1 MTFPASMRRGTF
13 GRLLFLQSCWSYDA
27 MQGVGLAFALE
38 PWLKRVHGAR
48 AGAALSRYAGC
59 FNTHPFMAPLTVGML
74 CGLEEEAAAAES
86 DKRDALL
93 KRADALKTAVA
104 CSLAGIGDALFW
116 GALRPACAAAALIA
130 GMLGWRLAG
139 PAGLLLMPL
148 LYLALYDLPALWL
161 RWRGLSWGYEWKADI
176 ASRLKGFAWQT
187 WISRAKKTAAVL
199 LVALLLLVTAAAGSW
214 AERAAGLFAAGA
226 YALASRRAPGTTA
239 ASFYAWACLAGVIG
253 SAAGWL

>member
-1 MTFPASMRRGTF
+1 
-13 GRLLFLQSCWSYDA
+13 

-38 PWLKRVHGAR
+38 PWLRRLHGGNAKNALAR
-48 AGAALSRYAGC
+48 YSGC
-59 FNTHPFMAPLTVGML
+59 FNTHPFMAPLAVGML
-74 CGLEEEAAAAES
+74 CGLEEEAAAAEGE
-86 DKRDALL
+86 KRETLL

-116 GALRPACAAAALIA
+116 GGLRPACAAAALIA
-130 GMLGWRLAG
+130 GMLGWRAAG

-176 ASRLKGFAWQT
+176 ATRLKGFAFQG
-187 WISRAKKTAAVL
+187 WISLAKRAAAVL
-199 LVALLLLVTAAAGSW
+199 LFALLLLVTAAAGSW

-226 YALASRRAPGTTA
+226 YALASRRAPATTA
-239 ASFYAWACLAGVIG
+239 SSFYAWACLAGVIG